1 MNTLELITAVCSV
14 ILGVSGVMGL
24 AYAMTLKPR
33 IERIETATSLSLEHL
48 APNGHE
54 DEAHPDD
61 RGLPL
66 RRLVHR
72 LAREQRRTSDRLT
85 DGAGWMQEHH
95 LKHVRHDP
103 EWPAE
108 RSA

>member
-1 MNTLELITAVCSV
+1 MSWFELITGICGV
-14 ILGVSGVMGL
+14 IIGVSGVMGL
-24 AYAMTLKPR
+24 AYRLTLKPR
-33 IERIETATSLSLEHL
+33 IERIEDATSLALEHL

-72 LAREQRRTSDRLT
+72 LAREQRKTTDRLSE
-85 DGAGWMQEHH
+85 GAGWMHDHH
-95 LKHVRHDP
+95 LEHVRRDP